1 MSTDA
6 ALCEWLHRSLDALP
20 VFSHPF
26 DVAKLPN
33 KGIYFFYEKGEYCG
47 HGTGSPRIVRVGTH
61 RGGNFRSRIAYDHYN
76 LRERKMETLDQQR
89 PHDRSIVRC
98 HIGRALLNRARD
110 PYLAVW
116 KMDFT
121 TRKIRD
127 AKRHLLDLNK
137 EMVIEK
143 EVTQI
148 LRQEFSFRFVEIAD
162 QIQRMGKEGLE
173 GALIGTLVRCPQCTP
188 SDGWLGL
195 AHPEPKIRESGVWN
209 IKLLE
214 HAPLSSVEMG
224 LLTAA
229 IERTAARA

>member
-1 MSTDA
+1 MLMNLGQRDEPSD
-6 ALCEWLHRSLDALP
+6 
-20 VFSHPF
+20 
-26 DVAKLPN
+26 
-33 KGIYFFYEKGEYCG
+33 
-47 HGTGSPRIVRVGTH
+47 
-61 RGGNFRSRIAYDHYN
+61 DHYN

-121 TRKIRD
+121 KREIRD

-162 QIQRMGKEGLE
+162 QIQRMGKQGLE
-173 GALIGTLVRCPQCTP
+173 GVDRDARKV
-188 SDGWLGL
+188 
-195 AHPEPKIRESGVWN
+195 
-209 IKLLE
+209 
-214 HAPLSSVEMG
+214 SSVYPVRR
-224 LLTAA
+224 L
-229 IERTAARA
+229 ARACSPRTENS